1 MEYKPTSN
9 YVKAQSKYN
18 IQEQDR
24 QRLMNSLLN
33 AYKGYGIVDKVVK
46 TGKATQFGKQVAQN
60 YKKGIATPYPD
71 WLKQGIPDTKK
82 VFKSMQD
89 YDDVS
94 GLMGYLKNFI
104 NPSPEQLAM
113 REVGNLALQNT
124 GSLMADGMESK
135 AIGTATESTA
145 STLLSNPITQILGAI
160 LGIGFGAGKEG
171 STLNKL
177 NKELGL

>member
-1 MEYKPTSN
+1 MDYKPTSN

-24 QRLMNSLLN
+24 QRLMNSLLTLK
-33 AYKGYGIVDKVVK
+33 AQYGILDNVMK
-46 TGKATQFGKQVAQN
+46 TGKATNFGKQVAQN
-60 YKKGIATPYPD
+60 YKRGIARPYPD
-71 WLKQGIPDTKK
+71 WLKEGIPNTKK

-94 GLMGYLKNFI
+94 GLMGYLKNFY
-104 NPSPEQLAM
+104 NPSPEQIAM
-113 REVGNLALQNT
+113 REVGTLAMQNT
-124 GSLMADGMESK
+124 GSLMADGMTPE

-145 STLLSNPITQILGAI
+145 GTLLSNPITQILGAI
-160 LGIGFGAGKEG
+160 LGAGYGIGKEG
-171 STLNKL
+171 STLNRW